1 MDIFKSTLDGILA
14 RVEGVRAASIIGSDG
29 IALQTVGQYRQSDLD
44 GIAAEFTAFAKSI
57 RVSNT
62 ELGSGDLEQFSVVT
76 DRSVTLLS
84 SLTPDYFLLLVLER
98 DGNFGRARFET
109 RKAKAVLESELT

>member
-1 MDIFKSTLDGILA
+1 MDIFKTTLDGIVS
-14 RVEGVRAASIIGSDG
+14 RVDGLKAASIIGTDG
-29 IALQTVGQYRQSDLD
+29 IALQTVGDYSQANLD

-62 ELGSGDLEQFSVVT
+62 ELGSGSLEQFSIVT
-76 DRSVTLLS
+76 ERTITVLS
-84 SLTPDYFLLLVLER
+84 TLTPDYFLLLVLGR

-109 RKAKAVLESELT
+109 RKAKAVLEPELS

>member
-1 MDIFKSTLDGILA
+1 MDIFRNTLDGIQQ
-14 RVEGVRAASIIGSDG
+14 RVEGVIAASIIGTDG
-29 IALQTVGQYRQSDLD
+29 IALHSVGQYPQTSLD

-62 ELGSGDLEQFSVVT
+62 ELGSGNLEQFSVVT
-76 DRSVTLLS
+76 DRTITLLS
-84 SLTPDYFLLLVLER
+84 SLTSDYFLLLVLGR

-109 RKAKAVLESELT
+109 RKAKAVLESELS